1 MSKGTE
7 RKQWTAPAA
16 DEHTGK
22 GGVFHKVKGGRQLV
36 ERTGLE
42 DEKAATA
49 EAVQKA
55 KRAPRKSAAEPAAAP
70 APAEPPAAA
79 PQSDADQAAA

>member
-42 DEKAATA
+42 DESAATA
-49 EAVQKA
+49 AAAQKA
-55 KRAPRKSAAEPAAAP
+55 KRAPRKAATAPAADPAPAAAAADQQP
-70 APAEPPAAA
+70 A
-79 PQSDADQAAA
+79 ADQAAT